1 MTPHTKGAS
10 MTSSTAPVGPVDLAV
25 IGFTGELRQ
34 GGIRQAI
41 ADAVANGSVRV
52 LDVLLVRKDA
62 DGSVEIYDAED
73 SGENQD
79 LLGFPTDLP
88 DLIGEE
94 DARAIATEMAPD
106 STVAVIAWENTW
118 AARIA
123 ASIRE
128 LDGEVLVMERIP
140 AADVQAVVDAMAE
153 LEEQS

>member
-1 MTPHTKGAS
+1 MTI
-10 MTSSTAPVGPVDLAV
+10 STAPVGPVDLAV

-34 GGIRQAI
+34 GGVRHAI
-41 ADAVANGSVRV
+41 SEAVDSGAVRV

-62 DGSVEIYDAED
+62 DGTVEFYDAED

-94 DARAIATEMAPD
+94 DARAIADQMAPD

-118 AARIA
+118 AAKIA

-140 AADVQAVVDAMAE
+140 AADVQAVVDAIAE